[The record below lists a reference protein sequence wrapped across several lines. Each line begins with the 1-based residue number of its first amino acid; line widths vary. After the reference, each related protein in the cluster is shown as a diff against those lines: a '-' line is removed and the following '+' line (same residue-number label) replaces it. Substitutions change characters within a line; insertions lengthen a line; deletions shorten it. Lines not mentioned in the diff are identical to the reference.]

1 MSAEHPP
8 DNTAEGDESA
18 DGLSQEL
25 SRTAKR
31 AAIEDRQAKVAELL
45 LAEQPYRTIAR
56 VCDVSLGT
64 VASDVAAIREQWR
77 DSKMPDLEAHRDHVR
92 SQLTRLMRGA
102 QHSGV
107 RHESAGARR

>member
-1 MSAEHPP
+1 MGAEHPP

-45 LAEQPYRTIAR
+45 AR
-56 VCDVSLGT
+56 LKD
-64 VASDVAAIREQWR
+64 AR
-77 DSKMPDLEAHRDHVR
+77 P
-92 SQLTRLMRGA
+92 RGPP
-102 QHSGV
+102 
-107 RHESAGARR
+107 